1 MENNKVTSLIII
13 SLNSDIN
20 FSPEKIVS
28 ILFFFNHDHVGLSK
42 LQYMHQY

>member
-20 FSPEKIVS
+20 FSPENTGKNYFKI
-28 ILFFFNHDHVGLSK
+28 K
-42 LQYMHQY
+42 K